1 MGKGGGALLESS
13 GNQVLRFYMSSFLL
27 GFLDTVIVNVIFVL
41 LIAKL
46 SNSAFLH
53 QFRPLLLV
61 LFVAV
66 PFIVVFIHL
75 YLKSIKNRWAYL
87 GVVVGIPV
95 AVALSLF
102 IATIISGGK

>member
-1 MGKGGGALLESS
+1 M
-13 GNQVLRFYMSSFLL
+13 NSFLL
-27 GFLDTVIVNVIFVL
+27 GFLDTVIVNVIFL
-41 LIAKL
+41 LLTAKL

-61 LFVAV
+61 LFVAI
-66 PFIVVFIHL
+66 PFIIVSIHL
-75 YLKSIKNRWAYL
+75 YLKSIKNYRAYL

-95 AVALSLF
+95 AVVLSLF